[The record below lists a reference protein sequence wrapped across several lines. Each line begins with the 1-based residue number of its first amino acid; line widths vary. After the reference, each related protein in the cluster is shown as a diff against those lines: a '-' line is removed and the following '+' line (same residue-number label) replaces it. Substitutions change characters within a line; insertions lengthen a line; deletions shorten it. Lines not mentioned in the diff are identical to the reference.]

1 MKNRMIKV
9 GNVVPSLNVANIS
22 YNTEQIKQAIL
33 DHQDCSILLFPE
45 LCISGYTCADLF
57 AHDALLEASKNALVE
72 IASIVDQQLI
82 VVGAALKYHNSLY
95 NCAVYISQGKIIGV
109 VPKIYIPTYSEFYLS
124 PPSTKSN
131 ISSLSPNT
139 ISPPVLAL
147 SILSNPSL
155 KEVPGLIIFNIFF
168 NSSSCTVLIYS
179 HLSILKYLSYCFP
192 YSFYSYKI

>member
-9 GNVVPSLNVANIS
+9 GNVVPSLKVADVS

-57 AHDALLEASKNALVE
+57 AHDALLEASKNALVD

-109 VPKIYIPTYSEFYLS
+109 VPKIYIPTYSEFYES
-124 PPSTKSN
+124 RWFTSGKEIKDTYIQFKNDKVPFSK
-131 ISSLSPNT
+131 
-139 ISPPVLAL
+139 AL
-147 SILSNPSL
+147 LV
-155 KEVPGLIIFNIFF
+155 ED
-168 NSSSCTVLIYS
+168 
-179 HLSILKYLSYCFP
+179 
-192 YSFYSYKI
+192 